1 MCGIT
6 QQMQQKLTTIKPP
19 KENTLY
25 WNKIQYNRN
34 NKKQC
39 LNTGLKRNASR
50 IHNKKQFL
58 KSNVLKSNVVILG
71 STNTL
76 TPMHQE

>member
-19 KENTLY
+19 KENTLN

-58 KSNVLKSNVVILG
+58 KSNVLKSNVAILG

>member
-19 KENTLY
+19 KENTLN

-58 KSNVLKSNVVILG
+58 KSNVAILG